1 MVCSRDFQGVV
12 LTTPGELGGVA
23 EGLWVGVALTP
34 RCDILGLDRG
44 EELGLLLTLAFRR
57 LQQQGKE

>member
-1 MVCSRDFQGVV
+1 M

-57 LQQQGKE
+57 LQQQGKER